1 MLIDGMSELFDLDQC
16 LVLVFLERFIS
27 HGQHFQLLLHA
38 PSLVSQLFELCLNGA
53 DFSILLLVLGL
64 EPFDLVIGRAFSC
77 STLQIL
83 QFDSFLLQTG
93 LERSYLLVVELKHL
107 FVELEIALALTDR
120 IFELELARDELALR
134 LW

>member
-1 MLIDGMSELFDLDQC
+1 M
-16 LVLVFLERFIS
+16 
-27 HGQHFQLLLHA
+27 
-38 PSLVSQLFELCLNGA
+38 
-53 DFSILLLVLGL
+53 VLGL

-77 STLQIL
+77 GTLQVL

-107 FVELEIALALTDR
+107 FVELEVALAFADR